1 MEWNYDCN
9 DQYWNDCIRQFSR
22 QMKCL
27 MLGIYVMVD
36 LCQAVLGMP
45 YGIIK
50 KNPKVSIAIS
60 NQYEM
65 CVACHSWQEF

>member
-1 MEWNYDCN
+1 
-9 DQYWNDCIRQFSR
+9 
-22 QMKCL
+22 

-50 KNPKVSIAIS
+50 KKQKFPLLYPTNMKCVWLVIADKNFKVEINFLAFDTS
-60 NQYEM
+60 
-65 CVACHSWQEF
+65 